1 MSPAQKPAKRPTT
14 SKAKPKSVT
23 AAKRKRQPKAKA
35 APAFAKHVA
44 LNGLFLT
51 RPYTGMG
58 QYTLGLMEALPKAL
72 PQAEL
77 SVIVPR
83 AVDLPLSKRWQIR
96 VEEPGRG
103 RFGRLGGEG
112 LALDKWERG
121 LTRVASDLGADVY
134 HSPYPTP
141 APEATLPTVMTV
153 HDMIPFQL
161 PYYRRSLRSRA
172 KQRRI
177 LEGIQQADALVTVSE
192 TSAAAIVTTAGV
204 PVERIQVA
212 YEGLGPDFVTKPSA
226 ASVTKAKRQHGLDR
240 PYVLYIGGFDYRKN
254 VRRLIA
260 GFGKSQL
267 AESHDLLI
275 AGAIDVPAGALYD
288 DFHRLA
294 QLIAQAGIGNSVR
307 LIGHIG
313 GAEKSAL
320 MKGAAAVCYPSL
332 AEGFGLP
339 ILEALALG
347 TPVATSRLDVTR
359 ELFTGAVEFFDPR
372 DPSDLA
378 AALRETVGRTA
389 TPMRKRGLAIAKEFA
404 WPDTAARTAEVY
416 RAVTGG
422 WAQV

>member
-1 MSPAQKPAKRPTT
+1 MSPAKRLPNKRVAKPATRRIASKRKPAK
-14 SKAKPKSVT
+14 AG
-23 AAKRKRQPKAKA
+23 
-35 APAFAKHVA
+35 FDKHVV

-58 QYTLGLMEALPKAL
+58 QYTLGLMAALPSALPKAT
-72 PQAEL
+72 L

-83 AVDLPLSKRWQIR
+83 AIDRKLPTRWQVR

-103 RFGRLGGEG
+103 RLGRLGGEG
-112 LALDKWERG
+112 LALDAWERG
-121 LTRVASDLGADVY
+121 LTHVANELGADVY
-134 HSPYPTP
+134 HTPYPTP
-141 APEATLPTVMTV
+141 APAATLPTVMTV

-177 LEGIQQADALVTVSE
+177 LEGIRTCDALVTVSE
-192 TSAAAIVTTAGV
+192 TSAAAIAATAGV
-204 PVERIQVA
+204 PIERIQVA
-212 YEGLGPDFVTKPSA
+212 YEGLGPDFVTTPSA
-226 ASVTKAKRQHGLDR
+226 ASVTTAKRQHGLDR

-260 GFGKSQL
+260 GFGESGL
-267 AESHDLLI
+267 AETYDLLI
-275 AGAIDVPAGALYD
+275 AGATDVPTGALYD

-307 LIGHIG
+307 LIGQVS

-347 TPVATSRLDVTR
+347 TPVAASRLEVTR
-359 ELFTGAVEFFDPR
+359 ELFTGAVEFFDPYNV
-372 DPSDLA
+372 DDLA
-378 AALRETVGRTA
+378 ITLRETIGRTA
-389 TPMRKRGLAIAKEFA
+389 APMRKRGRAIVREFA
-404 WPDTAARTAEVY
+404 WSDTAARTAEVY

-422 WAQV
+422 RLIS